1 MAGVATAWLDGW
13 RRVRRAPAIILG
25 VFALTFA
32 AAVPFALVVRSALAA
47 HLGSS
52 LEAASAASGANWN
65 WWQEFISQA
74 SGLEATFTPRI
85 VGFAATL
92 DSLSAIM
99 DARRETTALLGLL
112 AAYLALWTWLQGG
125 IIDRYARQRPIRAH
139 GFAAA
144 SGVFFFRFLRLGL
157 MAGIVYWWLFAYVH
171 PWLFDE
177 RFTALTRGLD
187 SERVAFAWR
196 AAAYFLF
203 GLMVAMTNVAFDYA
217 RIRMVVEDRRSAVGG
232 LAAAVRF
239 ILRRRGAVSGLW
251 FANALTFAVGV
262 TVWSLLAPGVVPG
275 GAMVWLAFV
284 AAQLFVLTR
293 LALKL
298 HFVSSQTSLFQAGL
312 AHTRY
317 VAAPLPKWPESPMA
331 ESVAYPEAP

>member
-13 RRVRRAPAIILG
+13 RRVRRAPAIVLG

-32 AAVPFALVVRSALAA
+32 AAVPFALALRSALAA
-47 HLGSS
+47 HLGNS
-52 LEAASAASGANWN
+52 LEAASAAGGANWN

-74 SGLEATFTPRI
+74 SGLDATFTPRI

-144 SGVFFFRFLRLGL
+144 SGVFFFRFLRLGS
-157 MAGIVYWWLFAYVH
+157 MAGLVYWWLFAYVH
-171 PWLFDE
+171 PWLFDA
-177 RFTALTRGLD
+177 RLTALTRGLD
-187 SERVAFAWR
+187 SERMAFAWR
-196 AAAYFLF
+196 LAAYAVF
-203 GLMVAMTNVAFDYA
+203 GLLVAMTNVVFDYA

-239 ILRRRGAVSGLW
+239 ILRRRSAVAGLW
-251 FANALTFAVGV
+251 LANALMFAGGV
-262 TVWSLLAPGVVPG
+262 AVWSLLAPGVVPA
-275 GAMVWLAFV
+275 GAMLGLAFV
-284 AAQLFVLTR
+284 AAQVFVLVR
-293 LALKL
+293 LAMKL
-298 HFVSSQTSLFQAGL
+298 HFVASQTSLFQAGL

-317 VAAPLPKWPESPMA
+317 VAAPLPRWPESPMA
-331 ESVAYPEAP
+331 EAVAYPEAP

>member
-1 MAGVATAWLDGW
+1 MGAVATAWLDGW
-13 RRVRRAPAIILG
+13 RRVGRARALLLS
-25 VFALTFA
+25 VFAITFM
-32 AAVPFALVVRSALAA
+32 AAVPFALVMRSALAG

-52 LEAASAASGANWN
+52 LEAAPAAAGANWN

-74 SGLEATFTPRI
+74 SGLDATFTPRI

-125 IIDRYARQRPIRAH
+125 IIDRYARQRPIRAY
-139 GFAAA
+139 GFAAV

-157 MAGIVYWWLFAYVH
+157 MAGIVYGWLFAYVH

-177 RFTALTRGLD
+177 RFPDLTRGLD

-196 AAAYFLF
+196 AAIYVMF
-203 GLMVAMTNVAFDYA
+203 GLLVVVTNVVFEYA

-239 ILRRRGAVSGLW
+239 IVRRPGAVVGLW
-251 FANALTFAVGV
+251 VANALTFVLAAAA
-262 TVWSLLAPGVVPG
+262 WALLAPGVVPA
-275 GAMVWLAFV
+275 GAMLWLAFL
-284 AAQLFVLTR
+284 AAQSFILAR

-298 HFVSSQTSLFQAGL
+298 HFVSSQTSLFQASL
-312 AHTRY
+312 AHARY
-317 VAAPLPKWPESPMA
+317 VAAPLLKWPESPMA